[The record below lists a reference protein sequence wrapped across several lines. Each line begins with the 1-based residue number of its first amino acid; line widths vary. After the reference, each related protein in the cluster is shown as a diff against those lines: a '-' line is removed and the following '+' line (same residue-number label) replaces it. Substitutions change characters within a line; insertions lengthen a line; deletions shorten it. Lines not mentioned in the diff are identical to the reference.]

1 MIPCLFLVSDQGNH
15 HDNSFVSNLEFVMSE
30 ESDLERTEP
39 ATPKRIEKAREE
51 GQVARSQ
58 ELTTF
63 ALLMVAAAGMVF
75 LGADLMDKLLRIMK
89 VGMQLERE
97 LAFQPDLMLI
107 RFYELAL
114 EGLIAIA
121 PLLLLLIIVAFF
133 APMLLSGWMISA
145 KALMPKFDRINPIK
159 GFGRIFSMRSL
170 VELVKAIAKTIVIGG
185 VAVLIIW
192 HNKEEVM
199 ALLTV
204 PVDSGISQTG
214 EYLAMSF
221 LLTVGAMALIAVI
234 DVPFQLWEHAKQLR
248 MTKEE
253 IRKEHKEDEGDPF
266 VKARIRGLQREAARR
281 RMMAEIPN
289 ADVIVTNPTHYAVAL
304 KYKSETMRAP
314 TVVAKGVHLLAARI
328 REMAEEHRVPILEA
342 PPLARALYYHAE
354 LESEIPEKLYT
365 AVAEVLA
372 YVFQL
377 RRYNEY
383 GGNAPVPPAD
393 VPVPDGLDQ
402 PKHAV

>member
-1 MIPCLFLVSDQGNH
+1 MA
-15 HDNSFVSNLEFVMSE
+15 E

-39 ATPKRIEKAREE
+39 ATPKRLEKARGE

-63 ALLMVAAAGMVF
+63 ALLMAAAAGLLF
-75 LGADLMDKLLRIMK
+75 LGAGLMDKLLKIMRA
-89 VGMQLERE
+89 GMQMERD
-97 LAFQPDLMLI
+97 LAFQPDLMLN
-107 RFYELAL
+107 RFYELAF

-121 PLLLLLIIVAFF
+121 PLLFLLIIVAFF

-145 KALMPKFDRINPIK
+145 KALIPKFDRINPIT
-159 GFGRIFSMRSL
+159 GFSRIFSVRSL
-170 VELVKAIAKTIVIGG
+170 VELGKAIAKTIVIGG
-185 VAVLIIW
+185 VAALMIW

-199 ALLTV
+199 ALLTL
-204 PVDSGISQTG
+204 PVDSGISRTG
-214 EYLAMSF
+214 EYLAISF
-221 LLTVGAMALIAVI
+221 LLIIGAMILIVVI
-234 DVPFQLWEHAKQLR
+234 DVPFQIWEHAKQLR

-281 RMMAEIPN
+281 RMMAEIPK

-314 TVVAKGVHLLAARI
+314 KVIAKGVHLLAARI
-328 REMAEEHRVPILEA
+328 REVAEEHRVPILEA

-354 LESEIPEKLYT
+354 LESEIPEKLYA

-377 RRYNEY
+377 RRYHEY
-383 GGNAPVPPAD
+383 GGNAPPKLPVD

-402 PKHAV
+402 PRHAV

>member
-1 MIPCLFLVSDQGNH
+1 
-15 HDNSFVSNLEFVMSE
+15 MSE

-39 ATPKRIEKAREE
+39 ATPKRLEKAREE

-63 ALLMVAAAGMVF
+63 ALLMVAAAGLLF
-75 LGADLMDKLLRIMK
+75 LGTDMMEKLLKIMK
-89 VGMQLERE
+89 AGMQMERE
-97 LAFQPDLMLI
+97 LAFQPDLMLN
-107 RFYELAL
+107 RFYELAF
-114 EGLIAIA
+114 EGLIAIG
-121 PLLLLLIIVAFF
+121 PLLFLLIIVAFF

-145 KALMPKFDRINPIK
+145 KALLPKFDRINPIK

-170 VELVKAIAKTIVIGG
+170 VELGKAIAKTIVIGG

-204 PVDSGISQTG
+204 PVDSGISRTG
-214 EYLAMSF
+214 EYLTMSF
-221 LLTVGAMALIAVI
+221 LLTIGAMAMIVVI
-234 DVPFQLWEHAKQLR
+234 DVPFQIWEHAKQLR
-248 MTKEE
+248 MSKEE
-253 IRKEHKEDEGDPF
+253 IRKEYKEDDGDPF

-281 RMMAEIPN
+281 RMMAEIPK

-304 KYKSETMRAP
+304 KYKSDSMRAP

-328 REMAEEHRVPILEA
+328 REVAQEHRVPILEA
-342 PPLARALYYHAE
+342 PSLARALYYHAE

-383 GGNAPVPPAD
+383 GGKAPAPPAD

-402 PKHAV
+402 PTHAV

>member
-1 MIPCLFLVSDQGNH
+1 
-15 HDNSFVSNLEFVMSE
+15 MSE
-30 ESDLERTEP
+30 QSDLERTEP
-39 ATPKRIEKAREE
+39 ATPKRLEKAREE

-63 ALLMVAAAGMVF
+63 ALLMVAAAGLVF

-97 LAFQPDLMLI
+97 LAFQPDLMLT

-145 KALMPKFDRINPIK
+145 KALMPKFDRINPIA
-159 GFGRIFSMRSL
+159 GFGRLFSMRSL

-185 VAVLIIW
+185 VAALIIW

-221 LLTVGAMALIAVI
+221 LLTTGAMALIAVI
-234 DVPFQLWEHAKQLR
+234 DVPFQIWDHAKQQR

-253 IRKEHKEDEGDPF
+253 VRKEHKEDEGDPF

-402 PKHAV
+402 PGHAV

>member
-1 MIPCLFLVSDQGNH
+1 
-15 HDNSFVSNLEFVMSE
+15 MSE

>member
-1 MIPCLFLVSDQGNH
+1 MA
-15 HDNSFVSNLEFVMSE
+15 E

-39 ATPKRIEKAREE
+39 ATPKRLEKAREE

-63 ALLMVAAAGMVF
+63 ALLMTAAVGILF
-75 LGADLMDKLLRIMK
+75 LGSDLMDKLQKIMQ

-97 LAFQPDLMLI
+97 LAFQPDLMLN
-107 RFYELAL
+107 RLYELAY
-114 EGLIAIA
+114 EGLLAIA
-121 PLLLLLIIVAFF
+121 PLLFLLIIVAFF
-133 APMLLSGWMISA
+133 APMLLSGWLISA

-159 GFGRIFSMRSL
+159 GIGRMFSMRSL
-170 VELVKAIAKTIVIGG
+170 IELVKAIAKTIVIGS
-185 VAVLIIW
+185 VAALIIW
-192 HNKEEVM
+192 SNKEEVM

-204 PVDSGISQTG
+204 SIDLGISRTG
-214 EYLAMSF
+214 EFLTMSF
-221 LLTVGAMALIAVI
+221 LLTVGAMALIAAI
-234 DVPFQLWEHAKQLR
+234 DVPFQIWEHAKQLR

-253 IRKEHKEDEGDPF
+253 IRKENKDSEGDPF
-266 VKARIRGLQREAARR
+266 IKGRIRGLQREAARR
-281 RMMAEIPN
+281 RMMSEIPN

-304 KYKSETMRAP
+304 RYKSESMRAP

-328 REMAEEHRVPILEA
+328 REVAEEHRVPILEA

-383 GGNAPVPPAD
+383 GGDAPKPPVD

-402 PKHAV
+402 AKHAV

>member
-1 MIPCLFLVSDQGNH
+1 MA
-15 HDNSFVSNLEFVMSE
+15 E

-39 ATPKRIEKAREE
+39 ATPKRLEKAREE

-63 ALLMVAAAGMVF
+63 ALLMTAAAGILF
-75 LGADLMDKLLRIMK
+75 LGSDLMDKLQKIMQ

-97 LAFQPDLMLI
+97 LAFQPDLMLN
-107 RFYELAL
+107 RLYELAY
-114 EGLIAIA
+114 EGLLAIA
-121 PLLLLLIIVAFF
+121 PLLFLLIIVALF
-133 APMLLSGWMISA
+133 APMLLSGWLISS

-159 GFGRIFSMRSL
+159 GIGRMFSMRSL
-170 VELVKAIAKTIVIGG
+170 IELVKAIAKTLVIGS
-185 VAVLIIW
+185 VAALIIW
-192 HNKEEVM
+192 SNKEEVM

-204 PVDSGISQTG
+204 SIDLGISRTG
-214 EYLAMSF
+214 EFLTMSF
-221 LLTVGAMALIAVI
+221 LLTVGAMALIAAI
-234 DVPFQLWEHAKQLR
+234 DVPFQIWQHAKQLR

-253 IRKEHKEDEGDPF
+253 IRKENKDSEGDPF
-266 VKARIRGLQREAARR
+266 VKGRIRGLQREAARR
-281 RMMAEIPN
+281 RMMSEIPN

-304 KYKSETMRAP
+304 RYKSESMRAP

-328 REMAEEHRVPILEA
+328 REVAEEHRVPILEA

-383 GGNAPVPPAD
+383 GGDAPKPPVD

-402 PKHAV
+402 AKHAV

>member
-1 MIPCLFLVSDQGNH
+1 
-15 HDNSFVSNLEFVMSE
+15 MSE

-39 ATPKRIEKAREE
+39 ATPKRIQKARDEE

-63 ALLMVAAAGMVF
+63 TLLMAAAAGLLFM
-75 LGADLMDKLLRIMK
+75 GAGLMDQLLKIMK
-89 VGMQLERE
+89 AGMQLDRD
-97 LAFQPDLMLI
+97 LAFQPDLMLN
-107 RFYELAL
+107 RLYELAFEAL
-114 EGLIAIA
+114 LAMA
-121 PLLLLLIIVAFF
+121 PLLFLLIIVAFF
-133 APMLLSGWMISA
+133 APMLLSGWLISS

-159 GFGRIFSMRSL
+159 GIGRMFSMRSL
-170 VELVKAIAKTIVIGG
+170 IELAKAIVKTIVIGG
-185 VAVLIIW
+185 VATLVIW
-192 HNKEEVM
+192 QNKEAVM
-199 ALLTV
+199 SLLTI
-204 PVDSGISQTG
+204 PIDSGISRMG

-221 LLTVGAMALIAVI
+221 LLTSGAMLLIVAM
-234 DVPFQLWEHAKQLR
+234 DVPFQIWEHAKQLR

-253 IRKEHKEDEGDPF
+253 IRKEVKEDEGDPY

-281 RMMAEIPN
+281 RMMAEIPK

-304 KYKSETMRAP
+304 RYKGETMRAP
-314 TVVAKGVHLLAARI
+314 IVVAKGVYLLAARI
-328 REMAEEHRVPILEA
+328 REVADEHRIPILEA

-377 RRYNEY
+377 KRYNEF
-383 GGNAPVPPAD
+383 GGNAPIPPVD
-393 VPVPDGLDQ
+393 VPVPDELDQ
-402 PKHAV
+402 VKHAV

>member
-1 MIPCLFLVSDQGNH
+1 
-15 HDNSFVSNLEFVMSE
+15 MSE
-30 ESDLERTEP
+30 QSDLERTEP
-39 ATPKRIEKAREE
+39 ATPKRLEKSREE

-63 ALLMVAAAGMVF
+63 ALLMVAAAGLVF

-89 VGMQLERE
+89 VGMQWERE

-145 KALMPKFDRINPIK
+145 KALMPKFDRINPIA

-221 LLTVGAMALIAVI
+221 LLTTGAMALIVVI
-234 DVPFQLWEHAKQLR
+234 DVPFQIWEHAKQQR

-253 IRKEHKEDEGDPF
+253 VRKEHKEDEGDPF

-372 YVFQL
+372 YIFQL

-402 PKHAV
+402 PRHAV